1 MLSSSEL
8 DFIIIRECL
17 GLHYERYARDTR
29 GCFVRLNE
37 TEDMVLFRPS
47 QNIKDAW
54 IALDKFKGDFV
65 SLYQRGPHSFTCTLV
80 YNTRLTTGSASTPS
94 LAICDAMVKAVAKS
108 KEVN

>member
-17 GLHYERYARDTR
+17 GMHYVKYAKDSR
-29 GCFVRLNE
+29 GYFVQLNE
-37 TEDMVLFRPS
+37 AEDMVLFRPS

-54 IALDKFKGDFV
+54 IALEKFKGDFV
-65 SLYQRGPHSFTCTLV
+65 SLNQKGAHSFTCTLV
-80 YNTRLTTGSASTPS
+80 YNIRLTTGSASTPS
-94 LAICDAMVKAVAKS
+94 LAICDAMVKAIARS